1 MIASAYK
8 SDSPVNQSLRSGA

>member
-1 MIASAYK
+1 MIASTYK